1 MVEHWQQVT
10 PAAILRG
17 HGFKIQVYLE
27 IAFLPES
34 SEGCS
39 AAEQLEPQASLREG
53 GRHCIL
59 TARATTAES
68 KMHGTAAILVSDP
81 WKVSSLVYSYLKEW
95 DGEKLFVHPSGHS
108 LRTECLVDIL
118 QSNQNERANII
129 PKELRDL
136 LKQLGTYL

>member
-39 AAEQLEPQASLREG
+39 AAEQLEVEVF
-53 GRHCIL
+53 
-59 TARATTAES
+59 
-68 KMHGTAAILVSDP
+68 ILVP
-81 WKVSSLVYSYLKEW
+81 RHLFEKEVGIASSQHEPRRQRARCMARRPSWRLIHEW
-95 DGEKLFVHPSGHS
+95 TFAEDGMLGGHS
-108 LRTECLVDIL
+108 TE
-118 QSNQNERANII
+118 
-129 PKELRDL
+129 
-136 LKQLGTYL
+136 